1 MTPPSTA
8 RDVLSDAGP
17 TDRVPPFR
25 FSARFRVDLADTD
38 LGAVVYWGR
47 YPQFLDRA
55 AIAYRRHIGVEPLG
69 PPGHLFVMRAITLE
83 YSSSARFDDEL
94 EVFVRTAR
102 LGATSHTI
110 DVRIERLGDDGG
122 LVAGGRFTVVGL
134 ESYGGRPSPMPAGM
148 RDAIIRFEGGAIE
161 TA

>member
-1 MTPPSTA
+1 VTSPSATRA
-8 RDVLSDAGP
+8 ALSDAGP

-25 FSARFRVDLADTD
+25 FSVRFRVELADTD
-38 LGAVVYWGR
+38 LGAVVYYGR
-47 YPQFLDRA
+47 YPQFVDRA
-55 AIAYRRHIGVEPLG
+55 TIAYRRHMGVEPLG
-69 PPGHLFVMRAITLE
+69 PPGHLFVVRALTLE

-94 EVFVRTAR
+94 EVFVRTVR

-110 DVRIERLGDDGG
+110 DVRIERPGDGAA
-122 LVAGGRFTVVGL
+122 LVAAGRFTVVGL
-134 ESYGGRPSPMPAGM
+134 ESYGGRPSRMPAEM